1 MDVLTINIDK
11 INKKLKVILGKDIG
25 SNEKN
30 FCQDFYT
37 EYLMMGMILKVAKPE
52 EEKKKKYPKILIGDK
67 ELETFEESKYYW
79 AKIDF
84 PKSNKNNIY
93 LIIVVF
99 VILLFSMLPLLP
111 LWIKHLIWWIL
122 FLSLCLIV
130 IFIIL

>member
-52 EEKKKKYPKILIGDK
+52 EEKKKNILKY
-67 ELETFEESKYYW
+67 
-79 AKIDF
+79 
-84 PKSNKNNIY
+84 
-93 LIIVVF
+93 
-99 VILLFSMLPLLP
+99 
-111 LWIKHLIWWIL
+111 
-122 FLSLCLIV
+122 
-130 IFIIL
+130 